1 MLKKSNVIKKIT
13 TTLALAALV
22 FTVACSENEEMIRL
36 KLDIILKSD
45 LEAILEDVYEGAL
58 LEEPYFELLEYRFYD
73 EGIFS
78 RMAIADFFF
87 LQPFDGK
94 IAKITRKYRY
104 HKRMGLWD
112 RYYNRYYIV
121 HVGNDGAEIENDGI
135 EIGNDETETD

>member
-1 MLKKSNVIKKIT
+1 MLKKSKFTDITKIF
-13 TTLALAALV
+13 ALAAFAFLC
-22 FTVACSENEEMIRL
+22 ACAENEEMIRL

-58 LEEPYFELLEYRFYD
+58 LDEPYFELLEYRFYD

-87 LQPFDGK
+87 LRPFDGK
-94 IAKITRKYRY
+94 VAKITRKYRY

-121 HVGNDGAEIENDGI
+121 HVGDDGTEIENDGI
-135 EIGNDETETD
+135 EIGNDETETE